1 MSALKEIQ
9 IHSRRE
15 LDIYMNPQR
24 QRILKCMD
32 LNGIAM
38 TPKQIS
44 VALGISASAITFHL
58 KKLEELGLVE
68 LDHTEII
75 RGICAKFYKRVPAT
89 ICLNGGVQDD
99 LCTEK
104 EALMDYLMND
114 IWRDFQQYLHSTEMP
129 SNTEL
134 AGDMISG
141 VCYLDEEAVRTLKHF
156 MWEFQKKYSKPR
168 ENAAA
173 WEVALLAFP
182 GNRDDNQ

>member
-1 MSALKEIQ
+1 MHGSKRDRYDAQTDFRRPWNLRIVRYLSSEKAGRALE
-9 IHSRRE
+9 
-15 LDIYMNPQR
+15 
-24 QRILKCMD
+24 
-32 LNGIAM
+32 
-38 TPKQIS
+38 
-44 VALGISASAITFHL
+44 
-58 KKLEELGLVE
+58 LVE
-68 LDHTEII
+68 LDHTETI
-75 RGICAKFYKRVPAT
+75 RGICAKFYNRVPAT

-114 IWRDFQQYLHSTEMP
+114 IWRDFQQYLHGAEMP